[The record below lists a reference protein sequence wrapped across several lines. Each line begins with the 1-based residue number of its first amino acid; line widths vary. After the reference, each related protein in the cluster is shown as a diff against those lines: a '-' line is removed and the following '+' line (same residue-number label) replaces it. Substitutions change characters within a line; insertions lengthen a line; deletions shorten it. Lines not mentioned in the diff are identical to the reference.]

1 MAVLWFWE
9 DGEMTGTAVS
19 DYEALQAQRTA
30 RLEAGRPLL
39 EEIAGTPLQ
48 VIDGGYRVKETGTH
62 YIDVLEMFFNWRVV
76 TTPKSCELVWDR
88 GWCYQGT
95 GLAGFLP
102 AVLAAL
108 AWDGDGSTEPPG
120 YFKRAG
126 A

>member
-1 MAVLWFWE
+1 MPGA
-9 DGEMTGTAVS
+9 G
-19 DYEALQAQRTA
+19 AQ
-30 RLEAGRPLL
+30 
-39 EEIAGTPLQ
+39 
-48 VIDGGYRVKETGTH
+48 
-62 YIDVLEMFFNWRVV
+62 
-76 TTPKSCELVWDR
+76 TTVGPWLVWDR